1 MSNIYVE
8 KLDAMIMLL
17 TSMDNRLQ
25 TIAAQ
30 GGYVHTQDTAARTWI
45 VIHNLGRSPG
55 VFAMDDSGNIIEFDN
70 RSDPNSSTAVL
81 NFSSAVAGK
90 ATCS

>member
-1 MSNIYVE
+1 MSTNSQLQSVIE
-8 KLDAMIMLL
+8 KL
-17 TSMDNRLQ
+17 TSVDSLLQ